1 MTVVTCPNCGERVFT
16 ITGWADLDHCP
27 ACGRI
32 LAPEGRI
39 GKDVREQIRREA
51 GRFTRKDRRAAKRRV
66 ARSG

>member
-1 MTVVTCPNCGERVFT
+1 MPVVTCANCGERVFT

-27 ACGRI
+27 ACGRV

-39 GKDVREQIRREA
+39 AKDVREQIRREA